1 MKRKTINTTKTSLVA
16 RSPAKLILSGEH
28 SVVYGKPAIAMAINR
43 YTESTIMSSLSSAIL
58 FNCLNLKYAKSF
70 TLHTL
75 KVLKRQLQHQYYEF
89 LEGRC
94 NIREVL
100 KRPFELLQYTVT
112 HLIETWDIPLS
123 KNQGLEI
130 YSSSEIPIGCGM
142 GSSAA
147 LVMSTLYA
155 LAHFFKIEID
165 PIRTLK
171 LGREAENLQHGYSSG
186 IDLQLAMEGGCLRYQ
201 QGSSI
206 KRNLPQIPLTIV
218 QTGRPL
224 STTGECVTNVAKYFK
239 ESNLKESNL
248 LEEFAAVTEQMDSVL
263 QSDHLNLCDIQN
275 CIRLNH
281 RLLVKIGVVPEK
293 VRAFIAE
300 LEKENLAAKIC
311 GAGAVRGEK
320 AGVILVAEHERDP
333 CNDSGNQTVSMIAQK
348 YGYYCQRVN
357 GDLYGTHLV

>member
-1 MKRKTINTTKTSLVA
+1 MRRTNVSPRRA

-43 YTESTIMSSLSSAIL
+43 YAESTIMSSLSSAIL

-75 KVLKRQLQHQYYEF
+75 KVLKKRLQYQYHEF

-123 KNQGLEI
+123 QGQGLEI
-130 YSSSEIPIGCGM
+130 YSSSEIPMGCGM

-147 LVMSTLYA
+147 MVMSTLHA

-165 PIRTLK
+165 PIRTLT

-186 IDLQLAMEGGCLRYQ
+186 IDLQLAMDGGCLRYQ
-201 QGSSI
+201 EGKSVRREI
-206 KRNLPQIPLTIV
+206 PHFPLTIV
-218 QTGRPL
+218 QTGRPET
-224 STTGECVTNVAKYFK
+224 TTGQCVANVAKHFK
-239 ESNLKESNL
+239 QSSIM
-248 LEEFAAVTEQMDSVL
+248 EEFAAVTEGFDAAL
-263 QSDHLNLCDIQN
+263 QNNDMNKIQEF
-275 CIRLNH
+275 IRLNH
-281 RLLVKIGVVPEK
+281 RLLVEIGVVPDK
-293 VRAFIAE
+293 VQAFIAE
-300 LEKENLAAKIC
+300 LEKEDYAAKIC
-311 GAGAVRGEK
+311 GAGAVAGEK
-320 AGVILVAEHERDP
+320 AGVVLVASETSDTL
-333 CNDSGNQTVSMIAQK
+333 SAIAQK
-348 YGYYCQRVN
+348 YGYYCQTVS
-357 GDLYGTHLV
+357 GDFHGTHLV